1 MTTTMRTR
9 DNGFGAT
16 SALLAAS
23 LSLTSLSLASVAAGC
38 GPSPTMI
45 DDDEGGGAPTGDGD
59 HTTSGGTEDASA
71 EISTLMADVVAPRI
85 CDQLRGTFIGLP
97 GEGGH
102 AGPESGLDPTVGRWW
117 IRECTAHSHDGYLDL
132 AISGTGWTWV
142 DRESMGF
149 RVQQYLRFDSNA
161 SFTARMEIGYDRTAR
176 IVTIWMRPEE
186 EVVAHVEPR
195 GLIQAHATGVFSGVL
210 GGLLSMT
217 GSSADDRARQ
227 TVTDEG
233 SQRLH
238 DRFASGMTVTYAM
251 DTQQMDF
258 MVGAL
263 ERGQSPVRPYE
274 PETGVVWSVNQRLS
288 VWPGGVDVLGPI
300 DPGVNDPARSDGVP
314 DHAQRSASSI
324 DFELEEGQGLYVDA
338 VCVADFERYYDSVM
352 QGGTAAAPTGTRVIE
367 FTAAHTS
374 HHADVPRLGCPTL
387 LLVSPRTDA
396 TMAATGRVRIYPTPA
411 APATTTT
418 ATTTTTTTGSGTTT
432 TTTTTAPTTSR
443 PVRIHLTGLSV
454 VTASTSGSR
463 WDMVGSE
470 PDTYIVVA
478 SVPGQREIERTTA
491 VDDQHEVTLD
501 HWLPGA
507 YHGEDFPIRFSIYD
521 DDVGS
526 DELIGVVDVTSRDM
540 ATGGELRLDLRS
552 QGDVPQTMG
561 TLRLTIAPVQ

>member
-1 MTTTMRTR
+1 MTTTMREPVLTMP
-9 DNGFGAT
+9 
-16 SALLAAS
+16 ALSSLAPWTLAAAVVIS
-23 LSLTSLSLASVAAGC
+23 AVGC
-38 GPSPTMI
+38 GPSPTMM
-45 DDDEGGGAPTGDGD
+45 DDEEGGGGDTTAD
-59 HTTSGGTEDASA
+59 THDTTSGGTEDAST

-102 AGPESGLDPTVGRWW
+102 TGPDSGLDATVGRWW
-117 IRECTAHSHDGYLDL
+117 IRECTAHSHDGFLDL

-161 SFTARMEIGYDRTAR
+161 SFTARMEIGYDRQAR
-176 IVTIWMRPEE
+176 IVTIWMRPDAD
-186 EVVAHVEPR
+186 VVAHVEPR

-217 GSSADDRARQ
+217 GSSADDRARAQ
-227 TVTDEG
+227 VTEEG

-263 ERGQSPVRPYE
+263 ERGQSPSRPYAA
-274 PETGVVWSVNQRLS
+274 ETGVVWSVNQRLS

-300 DPGVNDPARSDGVP
+300 DPSVRDPQRSDGTP
-314 DHAQRSASSI
+314 DSAQRAAQSI

-338 VCVADFERYYDSVM
+338 VCVADFERYYDTVM
-352 QGGTAAAPTGTRVIE
+352 QGGTAAAPSGTRVIE
-367 FTAAHTS
+367 FTGAHTS
-374 HHADVPRLGCPTL
+374 HHADVPTLGCPTL

-396 TMAATGRVRIYPTPA
+396 TMAATGRVRIYPRA
-411 APATTTT
+411 EATTTAST
-418 ATTTTTTTGSGTTT
+418 STTTTVSSTSSTPTTT
-432 TTTTTAPTTSR
+432 TTTTTATTSSH
-443 PVRIHLTGLSV
+443 PVRVHLTGLSV

-491 VDDQHEVTLD
+491 IDDQHEVTLD

-507 YHGEDFPIRFSIYD
+507 YHAEDFPIRFSIYD
-521 DDVGS
+521 DDVGT
-526 DELIGVVDVTSRDM
+526 DELIGVVDVTARELT
-540 ATGGELRLDLRS
+540 TGGELRLDLRS

-561 TLRLTIAPVQ
+561 TLRLTITPVQ

>member
-1 MTTTMRTR
+1 MTTTMRTTL
-9 DNGFGAT
+9 AI
-16 SALLAAS
+16 LLGMAS
-23 LSLTSLSLASVAAGC
+23 ISAGC

-45 DDDEGGGAPTGDGD
+45 DDEEGGGTTTATDDGD
-59 HTTSGGTEDASA
+59 HTTSGGTEDASE

-102 AGPESGLDPTVGRWW
+102 TGPDSGLDATVGRWW
-117 IRECTAHSHDGYLDL
+117 IRECTAHSHDGMLDL

-149 RVQQYLRFDSNA
+149 RVQQYLRFESNA
-161 SFTARMEIGYDRTAR
+161 SFTAHMEIGYDRSAR
-176 IVTIWMRPEE
+176 VVTIWMRPEAD
-186 EVVAHVEPR
+186 VVAHVEPR

-227 TVTDEG
+227 QVTEEG

-263 ERGQSPVRPYE
+263 ERGQSPSRPYE
-274 PETGVVWSVNQRLS
+274 AEAGVVWSVNQRLS

-300 DPGVNDPARSDGVP
+300 DPGINDPARSDGTP
-314 DHAQRSASSI
+314 DSTQRGASSI

-338 VCVADFERYYDSVM
+338 VCLADFERYYDTMM
-352 QGGTAAAPTGTRVIE
+352 QGGTATAPTGTRVIE
-367 FTAAHTS
+367 FTGAHTA

-387 LLVSPRTDA
+387 LLLSPRTDA
-396 TMAATGRVRIYPTPA
+396 TMAATGRVRIYPTPHA
-411 APATTTT
+411 ATTTT
-418 ATTTTTTTGSGTTT
+418 SATTTTTVSSTTTTPTT
-432 TTTTTAPTTSR
+432 TTTTTAPTTSGR
-443 PVRIHLTGLSV
+443 PVRIHLTGLTV

-491 VDDQHEVTLD
+491 IDDQHEVTLD

-507 YHGEDFPIRFSIYD
+507 YHAEDFPIRFSIYD
-521 DDVGS
+521 DDVGT
-526 DELIGVVDVTSRDM
+526 DELIGVVDVTSGELT
-540 ATGGELRLDLRS
+540 TGGELHLDLRS

-561 TLRLTIAPVQ
+561 TLRLAIAPVQ